1 MPVYEYQCTACH
13 KEFEY
18 QQRMS
23 DPDKTTC
30 EVCGGALERLISRTA
45 FALKGSGWYKDLYAS
60 SKPADAKK
68 EGATTEAAPKTDAGG
83 TGTTTKTESTPAA
96 TPATPA
102 STPSKGGGGG
112 GGDGS
117 STSAAA
123 QKAS

>member
-30 EVCGGALERLISRTA
+30 EVCGGSLERLISRTA

-60 SKPADAKK
+60 SKPAEAKK
-68 EGATTEAAPKTDAGG
+68 EGGTETTPPKTDAG
-83 TGTTTKTESTPAA
+83 TSTTTKTESTPAA
-96 TPATPA
+96 TPTTPA
-102 STPSKGGGGG
+102 STSNKGGG

>member
-68 EGATTEAAPKTDAGG
+68 EGATETAPKPDAG
-83 TGTTTKTESTPAA
+83 TSTTTKTESTPAA

-102 STPSKGGGGG
+102 STPSKGGGG
-112 GGDGS
+112 DGS

>member
-13 KEFEY
+13 NEFEY

-45 FALKGSGWYKDLYAS
+45 FTLKGSGWYKDLYAS
-60 SKPADAKK
+60 SKPAEAKQD
-68 EGATTEAAPKTDAGG
+68 GGTESAPKTDAG
-83 TGTTTKTESTPAA
+83 TSATTKTESAPAA
-96 TPATPA
+96 TPAAPT
-102 STPSKGGGGG
+102 STGDKGG
-112 GGDGS
+112 GS

-123 QKAS
+123 PAKAS